1 MNNKNRPDLSSPSI
15 MLLVSIVIAMMPIT
29 MLWPGIAAP
38 GSASGQLSAA
48 FGALL
53 LLAPLVF
60 VIMKRSGLANNPP
73 AWFIGHVLATSL
85 GCCLIF
91 VHVAAGDWFTPAGI
105 VLLLL
110 VYLIL
115 QGGVMRA
122 IFSRGF
128 SLLFARS
135 SAPLGFNPPPN
146 LDKAALQQLIDEKI
160 RLLQTLDPAANEA
173 LFSPALKHWL
183 RQPVKSLRYQW
194 LAEREAR
201 MVGARASAGV
211 ELGWSRRIH
220 MLAALGFY
228 LGLAAHIIVMLFFA
242 GYAADG
248 GPIYWWHITAWG
260 G

>member
-1 MNNKNRPDLSSPSI
+1 MIPKNRPDLSSPII
-15 MLLVSIVIAMMPIT
+15 MLLVGCVIAMLPIA
-29 MLWPGIAAP
+29 MLWPGIASP
-38 GSASGQLSAA
+38 GSPSGQLSAA
-48 FGALL
+48 LGALL
-53 LLAPLVF
+53 LLAPLLF

-73 AWFIGHVLATSL
+73 AWFIGHVLATSV
-85 GCCLIF
+85 GSCLIF
-91 VHVAAGDWFTPAGI
+91 IHVAAGDWFTPPGI

-122 IFSRGF
+122 IFARGF

-135 SAPLGFNPPPN
+135 SAPLGFTAPAK
-146 LDKAALQQLIDEKI
+146 LDKAVLQQVIDNKI
-160 RLLQTLDPAANEA
+160 QLLKTLDPDADEA

-183 RQPVKSLRYQW
+183 RQPLNSFRYQW

-201 MVGARASAGV
+201 MVGVRAGAGV

-228 LGLAAHIIVMLFFA
+228 LGLVAHIIVMLFFA

-248 GPIYWWHITAWG
+248 GPINWWHITAWG